1 MFGKA
6 KSRNPIHIERQSP
19 SCVGLTLNL
28 MKRWIKHHK
37 PLWKKEDTIYQLHL
51 DPSYHKQ
58 LHENKILHPKFQEKG
73 VGSGVSFVT
82 EANKQA
88 QQQIKLVML
97 VCLSTCYCAKWICLY
112 RLYKTNGI
120 EKPYKYHICGI
131 WQQHLIRWGTGFSR
145 FILTK
150 ARWHLCSRPTWIII
164 IFYGIKKGSTSI
176 KSTCRVKTFKWKLM

>member
-1 MFGKA
+1 MNNPLEKDVCDCPHA
-6 KSRNPIHIERQSP
+6 KVSYSKPREPLKKIKK
-19 SCVGLTLNL
+19 
-28 MKRWIKHHK
+28 KR
-37 PLWKKEDTIYQLHL
+37 
-51 DPSYHKQ
+51 
-58 LHENKILHPKFQEKG
+58 

-120 EKPYKYHICGI
+120 EKPYKYHI

-150 ARWHLCSRPTWIII
+150 ARWHLCSRPTWSSMMVLKRVPHPKSWPKL
-164 IFYGIKKGSTSI
+164 YPSYIKI
-176 KSTCRVKTFKWKLM
+176 KIKNK